1 MREWAWACMGIC
13 VWGCLLAWAN
23 ILCPVLCVGVLNAG
37 VAGWYGMAWH
47 GMAWYDPG
55 YAMCKE
61 TQEGEGAAFGWYLDE
76 WCEGDMGVQ
85 VCVRALLDF
94 FFLRARVHGWSG
106 VVRRV
111 GTFSSWA

>member
-1 MREWAWACMGIC
+1 M
-13 VWGCLLAWAN
+13 
-23 ILCPVLCVGVLNAG
+23 PVSLD
-37 VAGWYGMAWH
+37 GMAWH

-94 FFLRARVHGWSG
+94 FFFACACARVVWCGAARWHILLMGIIG
-106 VVRRV
+106 ITDPMKVKIQ
-111 GTFSSWA
+111 